1 MSTHQMIVMLLRM
14 VRCGRLRLAAAGT
27 AATPATAGTATE
39 YGFAINDFTHCAVLS
54 EGDCVID
61 KRSSREQVGHATH

>member
-27 AATPATAGTATE
+27 AATPATASTATE
-39 YGFAINDFTHCAVLS
+39 YGFATDQFTHCAVLS
-54 EGDCVID
+54 ERYSVI
-61 KRSSREQVGHATH
+61 SS

>member
-27 AATPATAGTATE
+27 AATPATAAE

-61 KRSSREQVGHATH
+61 KRSSREQVGHATQ